1 MTTYYLH
8 LDNSVEKFKEIC
20 GAIERLYPDY
30 TKHELLVD
38 VDYSLIQIYTKDSNE
53 IIIDNSAELE
63 LIVARTDID
72 LSDFEYT
79 IAISKNG
86 KLIYK

>member
-30 TKHELLVD
+30 TKQELLVD
-38 VDYSLIQIYTKDSNE
+38 VDYSLIQIYTKDSNKIVIE
-53 IIIDNSAELE
+53 NSSELE
-63 LIVARTDID
+63 VIVARANID
-72 LSDFEYT
+72 LSKFEYT
-79 IAISKNG
+79 IAISEH
-86 KLIYK
+86 